1 MRDLVLARVFGA
13 DGGTDAFFVAFKIPN
28 FMRRL
33 FAEGAFSMAFVPVL
47 SEYKEK
53 RSRAELKRFLDDVAG
68 TLGGVLAVVT
78 LLGVLGASLLVML
91 FAPGFIDEPERMDLA
106 ADMLRLTFPYLML
119 ISLTAFAGG
128 ILNTFQKF
136 GVPAFTPVFL
146 NISLISCAL
155 WLAPLIDRPIVALA
169 WGVLIAGVVQLL
181 FQLPFLGHMGLLPRP
196 RFAPKDEGVRRILKL
211 MVPALFGVSVT
222 QLNLLLDTLIASFLT
237 AGSISWLYYSDRL
250 MEFPLG
256 ILGVA
261 LGTVIL
267 PNLSKKHAKAD
278 AESFSATID
287 WALRWV
293 LLLGVPS
300 AVGLLILA
308 GPMMATL
315 FFSDSFDAE
324 DVGMATRSLWA
335 YSAGLVAFMSIKVL
349 APGYYS
355 RQDMKTPVRIA
366 VIAMVTNMAFNI
378 ALMYPLGHAGLALA
392 TTISATVNASLLF
405 RGLRR
410 DGVYTPEAGWSK
422 LLLKGLTASL
432 LMGLVIWWGA
442 GSLTAWLETG
452 TWTRIGRLLWWIA
465 VGGGVYFAALL
476 ILGVRPKDFLG
487 HGKMS
492 AAKVG
497 GNS

>member
-1 MRDLVLARVFGA
+1 
-13 DGGTDAFFVAFKIPN
+13 
-28 FMRRL
+28 
-33 FAEGAFSMAFVPVL
+33 
-47 SEYKEK
+47 
-53 RSRAELKRFLDDVAG
+53 
-68 TLGGVLAVVT
+68 
-78 LLGVLGASLLVML
+78 
-91 FAPGFIDEPERMDLA
+91 
-106 ADMLRLTFPYLML
+106 
-119 ISLTAFAGG
+119 
-128 ILNTFQKF
+128 
-136 GVPAFTPVFL
+136 
-146 NISLISCAL
+146 
-155 WLAPLIDRPIVALA
+155 
-169 WGVLIAGVVQLL
+169 
-181 FQLPFLGHMGLLPRP
+181 
-196 RFAPKDEGVRRILKL
+196 
-211 MVPALFGVSVT
+211 
-222 QLNLLLDTLIASFLT
+222 
-237 AGSISWLYYSDRL
+237 
-250 MEFPLG
+250 
-256 ILGVA
+256 
-261 LGTVIL
+261 VIL

-366 VIAMVTNMAFNI
+366 VIAMLTNMAFNI

-392 TTISATVNASLLF
+392 TTISATVNASLLY

-410 DGVYTPEAGWSK
+410 EGVYTPEAGWSR
-422 LLLKGLTASL
+422 LLLRGLAASL

-442 GSLTAWLETG
+442 GSLTAWLEAD
-452 TWTRIGRLLWWIA
+452 TWTRIGRLLLWIA

-476 ILGVRPKDFLG
+476 VLGVRPKDFLG
-487 HGKMS
+487 HGKAS